1 MERRDFSMT
10 EPTPLFAPVQP
21 GPAEPDIGPSFV
33 ETARIISSICA
44 TRMLLLIA
52 VLTGAAI
59 WGWTVFDP
67 TRDRL
72 LASIAFSVV
81 FVGPQVALYWRRG

>member
-1 MERRDFSMT
+1 MSEVRS
-10 EPTPLFAPVQP
+10 LFAEQQP
-21 GPAEPDIGPSFV
+21 GPQGNEDIGPSFV
-33 ETARIISSICA
+33 ETARAIAAICA

-59 WGWTVFDP
+59 WAFTIYDP

-72 LASIAFSVV
+72 LASIAFSIV
-81 FVGPQVALYWRRG
+81 FVGPQVALYWKRG